1 MSACLYSSQK
11 YKTKDSSATDHLH
24 KLWARTYGCFCLRF
38 LPVSHFSLYL
48 DLHTFVR
55 LCLSLLY
62 WERWAELWRLP
73 QSLSSPFGISHPFST
88 VHDSFLSSWTTTTR
102 TLAGSVVIPLRTFK
116 KHMNLRY
123 LTLCLLCVFPSLVF
137 SLMISQVHDQ
147 DLSNESSF
155 SFLESRQN
163 FWYLI

>member
-1 MSACLYSSQK
+1 MWALVCILHRSTRR
-11 YKTKDSSATDHLH
+11 KTAQQLTICTS
-24 KLWARTYGCFCLRF
+24 CEQE
-38 LPVSHFSLYL
+38 
-48 DLHTFVR
+48 HTFVFAWDSYLFLILAYALTFIGFFR
-55 LCLSLLY
+55 LCRSLLY
-62 WERWAELWRLP
+62 WEHWAELWRLP

-102 TLAGSVVIPLRTFK
+102 TLAGSIVIPLRTFK

-147 DLSNESSF
+147 DLSNESSY
-155 SFLESRQN
+155 SFIVFHIFN
-163 FWYLI
+163 H